1 MRVPA
6 PRHARISSMAVAKAL
21 LCAAGTVEGLLEKKT
36 ELMKK
41 STARAHAVSSSSTAT
56 EHATSASPPDPAASA
71 TGDSRLPLTGLPRL
85 EASENGY
92 LLGHNDLEKIVAL
105 LLWMAQDFQ
114 SNIQRNDIHH
124 AALEVVIEHVKPG
137 KDGTLGLLYPAAV
150 AKLSELIDI
159 MMTDTKGALK
169 DPNATLI
176 FMRRVAKVR
185 EELLATSIDNATERV
200 ESRAGP
206 ALTPKAPT
214 CPPRLTPKA
223 PTVPP
228 PERSGRGHAT
238 ERPGPE
244 TRRRVPGKE
253 TQASRRGRRASSRS
267 KSPRRDPRREAAFSA
282 RGPSRERRDRRGERG
297 PEKAGPGLTPKAPT
311 VPPPQAKMQARM
323 TAMQAMPKTPCL
335 AASYPYSQPPLDH
348 EPFWQGWLH
357 QIEMND
363 GDADSLKDAKQEFVT
378 TRDIVYA
385 YVVNQCAENLV
396 TKGKCKSCE
405 WATALNGDGGSIR
418 LCLVWATGERS
429 ADQETAL
436 GHPFQWEGWWP
447 CAVIATDSMIWLFY
461 CPPMAWARQK
471 TWYVHKSRLI
481 VHDCLR
487 SLRHRGERGPE
498 GAGSGLAPKA
508 PTVPPP
514 ERRGRGHATERP
526 GPETRGRVPGK
537 GAQASRRDRRA
548 SSGSR
553 SPRRDPRREAA
564 SSARGPSRDRRD
576 RRSERGSEGAG
587 PGLMPKAP
595 TVPPP
600 GRSAATGNTTK
611 GKGKGKGTK
620 VPPFERE
627 GLRLMTSQAL
637 EEFRPEPV
645 GGGFVILGTRAGLGS
660 SGLPADA
667 ENMYALVV
675 YKGNG
680 IASSPKGGRKK
691 NPRTQE
697 YSETIRECAE
707 REFVEE
713 TELSV
718 ANDLTLSESWLLD
731 KWNVA
736 YRIVVYNH
744 ELTGDT
750 GAGAPPMEWSIQE
763 TEVGQKDPI
772 VLARWTKLA
781 DIQAKSTRL
790 SKAQREIIL
799 RGAETWRNGNVVW
812 EPELQVK
819 VAEEV
824 DSDEEQAEAMDA
836 TEGVESSDNAT
847 ERVELDQEDVSW
859 CYRQFGRILLT
870 HDLLPHQKQQPKYWL
885 RNNFE
890 GDTSLSSVQRSFID
904 SMLRKVL
911 GEKRVAFVIWQ
922 HGIPSIADM
931 GHATDRPGRGHATER
946 PGRVRDMDMLQKGL
960 HECLQWYV
968 CLANQIVDHQTQ
980 EGFDACVAAS
990 SLDKEER
997 QQQQSRRA
1005 ALQKARQDE
1014 RRGALLVQERESRK
1028 RSFDEMN
1035 TDEQTILED
1044 FETGRTKRAK
1054 TRFTTPKLRPFR
1066 CKLHIND

>member
-1 MRVPA
+1 MY
-6 PRHARISSMAVAKAL
+6 K
-21 LCAAGTVEGLLEKKT
+21 
-36 ELMKK
+36 
-41 STARAHAVSSSSTAT
+41 
-56 EHATSASPPDPAASA
+56 
-71 TGDSRLPLTGLPRL
+71 
-85 EASENGY
+85 
-92 LLGHNDLEKIVAL
+92 
-105 LLWMAQDFQ
+105 
-114 SNIQRNDIHH
+114 
-124 AALEVVIEHVKPG
+124 
-137 KDGTLGLLYPAAV
+137 
-150 AKLSELIDI
+150 
-159 MMTDTKGALK
+159 
-169 DPNATLI
+169 
-176 FMRRVAKVR
+176 
-185 EELLATSIDNATERV
+185 
-200 ESRAGP
+200 
-206 ALTPKAPT
+206 
-214 CPPRLTPKA
+214 
-223 PTVPP
+223 
-228 PERSGRGHAT
+228 
-238 ERPGPE
+238 
-244 TRRRVPGKE
+244 
-253 TQASRRGRRASSRS
+253 
-267 KSPRRDPRREAAFSA
+267 
-282 RGPSRERRDRRGERG
+282 
-297 PEKAGPGLTPKAPT
+297 
-311 VPPPQAKMQARM
+311 
-323 TAMQAMPKTPCL
+323 
-335 AASYPYSQPPLDH
+335 
-348 EPFWQGWLH
+348 
-357 QIEMND
+357 
-363 GDADSLKDAKQEFVT
+363 
-378 TRDIVYA
+378 
-385 YVVNQCAENLV
+385 
-396 TKGKCKSCE
+396 
-405 WATALNGDGGSIR
+405 
-418 LCLVWATGERS
+418 
-429 ADQETAL
+429 
-436 GHPFQWEGWWP
+436 
-447 CAVIATDSMIWLFY
+447 
-461 CPPMAWARQK
+461 RQ
-471 TWYVHKSRLI
+471 
-481 VHDCLR
+481 
-487 SLRHRGERGPE
+487 
-498 GAGSGLAPKA
+498 
-508 PTVPPP
+508 
-514 ERRGRGHATERP
+514 
-526 GPETRGRVPGK
+526 
-537 GAQASRRDRRA
+537 
-548 SSGSR
+548 
-553 SPRRDPRREAA
+553 
-564 SSARGPSRDRRD
+564 
-576 RRSERGSEGAG
+576 
-587 PGLMPKAP
+587 
-595 TVPPP
+595 
-600 GRSAATGNTTK
+600 
-611 GKGKGKGTK
+611 
-620 VPPFERE
+620 
-627 GLRLMTSQAL
+627 
-637 EEFRPEPV
+637 
-645 GGGFVILGTRAGLGS
+645 
-660 SGLPADA
+660 
-667 ENMYALVV
+667 
-675 YKGNG
+675 
-680 IASSPKGGRKK
+680 
-691 NPRTQE
+691 
-697 YSETIRECAE
+697 

-750 GAGAPPMEWSIQE
+750 VAGAPPMEWSIQE

-836 TEGVESSDNAT
+836 TEGVESRDNAT

-890 GDTSLSSVQRSFID
+890 GDTSLSSFQRSFID

-946 PGRVRDMDMLQKGL
+946 PGRVRDMDMLQEGL

-968 CLANQIVDHQTQ
+968 SLANQIVDHQTQ

>member
-1 MRVPA
+1 MGSEMCIR
-6 PRHARISSMAVAKAL
+6 
-21 LCAAGTVEGLLEKKT
+21 
-36 ELMKK
+36 
-41 STARAHAVSSSSTAT
+41 
-56 EHATSASPPDPAASA
+56 
-71 TGDSRLPLTGLPRL
+71 DS
-85 EASENGY
+85 
-92 LLGHNDLEKIVAL
+92 
-105 LLWMAQDFQ
+105 
-114 SNIQRNDIHH
+114 
-124 AALEVVIEHVKPG
+124 
-137 KDGTLGLLYPAAV
+137 
-150 AKLSELIDI
+150 
-159 MMTDTKGALK
+159 
-169 DPNATLI
+169 
-176 FMRRVAKVR
+176 
-185 EELLATSIDNATERV
+185 
-200 ESRAGP
+200 
-206 ALTPKAPT
+206 
-214 CPPRLTPKA
+214 
-223 PTVPP
+223 
-228 PERSGRGHAT
+228 
-238 ERPGPE
+238 
-244 TRRRVPGKE
+244 
-253 TQASRRGRRASSRS
+253 
-267 KSPRRDPRREAAFSA
+267 
-282 RGPSRERRDRRGERG
+282 
-297 PEKAGPGLTPKAPT
+297 
-311 VPPPQAKMQARM
+311 
-323 TAMQAMPKTPCL
+323 
-335 AASYPYSQPPLDH
+335 
-348 EPFWQGWLH
+348 
-357 QIEMND
+357 
-363 GDADSLKDAKQEFVT
+363 
-378 TRDIVYA
+378 DIVYA

-447 CAVIATDSMIWLFY
+447 CAVIATDSKIWLFY

-487 SLRHRGERGPE
+487 SLWHRGERGPE

-576 RRSERGSEGAG
+576 RRSERGPEGAG

-645 GGGFVILGTRAGLGS
+645 GGGFVVLGTRAGLGS

-675 YKGNG
+675 YKGSG

-731 KWNVA
+731 MWNAA

-750 GAGAPPMEWSIQE
+750 VAGAPPMEWSIQE

-847 ERVELDQEDVSW
+847 ERVELDQEEVSW

-870 HDLLPHQKQQPKYWL
+870 HDLLPHQKQKPKYCL

-890 GDTSLSSVQRSFID
+890 GDTSLSSFQRSFID

>member
-1 MRVPA
+1 
-6 PRHARISSMAVAKAL
+6 MAAKAL

-41 STARAHAVSSSSTAT
+41 STARAHAVASSSTAT

-85 EASENGY
+85 ESSENGY
-92 LLGHNDLEKIVAL
+92 LLGNKDLEKIVAL

-124 AALEVVIEHVKPG
+124 AALEVVIEHIKPG

-150 AKLSELIDI
+150 AKLAELIDI

-169 DPNATLI
+169 DPNATLT

-200 ESRAGP
+200 ESSAGP

-267 KSPRRDPRREAAFSA
+267 KSPRRDPRREAACSA

-297 PEKAGPGLTPKAPT
+297 PEKAGPGLTPKAST

-335 AASYPYSQPPLDH
+335 AASYPYRQPPLDH

-357 QIEMND
+357 QIEVND

-553 SPRRDPRREAA
+553 SPRRDPRREVA
-564 SSARGPSRDRRD
+564 SSARGASRDRRD
-576 RRSERGSEGAG
+576 RRRERGPEGAG
-587 PGLMPKAP
+587 SGLMPKAP

-645 GGGFVILGTRAGLGS
+645 GGGFVVLGTRAGLGS

-675 YKGNG
+675 YKGSG

-731 KWNVA
+731 MWNVA

-824 DSDEEQAEAMDA
+824 DFDEEQAEAMDA

-890 GDTSLSSVQRSFID
+890 GDTSLSSFQRSFID

-946 PGRVRDMDMLQKGL
+946 PGRVRDMDMLQEGL

-968 CLANQIVDHQTQ
+968 SLANQIVDHQTQ